1 MNMDASS
8 TETASSTPENSV
20 GLDFLHVRINQDNAS
35 GRFGR
40 KVHTRFPPEPNGYLH
55 IGHAKSICINFG
67 LAQEYGGLCNL
78 RFDDTNPVKE
88 DTEYVDSIREDVH
101 WLGGEW
107 DDREYYAS
115 NYFDQLY
122 AFAEQLIRDGKA
134 YVDSQ
139 SAEEIR
145 ASRGTLTQPGTES
158 PYRNRSIEENLD
170 LFHRMRG
177 GEFADGE
184 HVLRAKIDM
193 ASPNVVMRDPTLY
206 RIRHAEHHRT
216 GDKWCVYPMYDF
228 THCLS
233 DSLEGITHSICTL
246 EFVNNRELYDWVL
259 DALNV
264 YHPQQIEFA
273 RLGLTYTVLSKRK
286 LIQLVKGGFVR
297 GWDDPRMPTIC
308 GMRRRGYTPE
318 AIRDFCSRI
327 GVARAE
333 NLVEY
338 SLLEFCVR
346 EHLNAIAPRTMAVLD
361 PIKVVIEN
369 YPEGQVEWFDMP
381 FSQDGSVEGS
391 RKVPFSR
398 ELYIERDDFRE
409 DPPKKFHRLFP
420 GSEVRL
426 RYAYYV
432 TCKDVIKDA
441 DGNIVELRCT
451 YDPESK
457 GGATPDGR
465 KIKGTIHWVS
475 VPHAVSAEVRLY
487 EHLFTSPTP
496 GNTPEGVEF
505 TDLLNPD
512 SMRVVTA
519 QVEPALAE
527 FPAGSRVQFERLGY
541 FCVDPDSKPGA
552 PVFNRTVTLKDS
564 WAKIEGKQYRKERKA
579 PVYGASYRHEAE
591 RGLCGGIPFARPPF
605 LGRRL

>member
-216 GDKWCVYPMYDF
+216 GDKWCIYPMYDF

-552 PVFNRTVTLKDS
+552 PVFNRNVTLKDS
-564 WAKIEGKQYRKERKA
+564 WAKIEGKQ
-579 PVYGASYRHEAE
+579 
-591 RGLCGGIPFARPPF
+591 
-605 LGRRL
+605 

>member
-318 AIRDFCSRI
+318 AIRDFCSRS

-564 WAKIEGKQYRKERKA
+564 WAKIEGKQ
-579 PVYGASYRHEAE
+579 
-591 RGLCGGIPFARPPF
+591 
-605 LGRRL
+605 

>member
-35 GRFGR
+35 GRFGK

-346 EHLNAIAPRTMAVLD
+346 EHLNAVAPRTMAVLD

-505 TDLLNPD
+505 TDLLNPG

-527 FPAGSRVQFERLGY
+527 FPAGARVQFERLGY

-564 WAKIEGKQYRKERKA
+564 WAKIEGKQ
-579 PVYGASYRHEAE
+579 
-591 RGLCGGIPFARPPF
+591 
-605 LGRRL
+605 

>member
-8 TETASSTPENSV
+8 TETASSAPENSV

-35 GRFGR
+35 GRFGK

-107 DDREYYAS
+107 EDREYYAS

-170 LFHRMRG
+170 LFHRMRD

-318 AIRDFCSRI
+318 AIRDFCARI

-346 EHLNAIAPRTMAVLD
+346 EHLNAITPRTMAVLD
-361 PIKVVIEN
+361 PIKIVIEN

-398 ELYIERDDFRE
+398 EIYIERDDFRE

-426 RYAYYV
+426 RYAYYI
-432 TCKDVIKDA
+432 TCKDVVKDA

-475 VPHAVSAEVRLY
+475 VPHAVPAEVRLY

-512 SMRVVTA
+512 SLRVVTA

-541 FCVDPDSKPGA
+541 FCVDPDGKPGA

-564 WAKIEGKQYRKERKA
+564 WAKIEGKQ
-579 PVYGASYRHEAE
+579 
-591 RGLCGGIPFARPPF
+591 
-605 LGRRL
+605 

>member
-1 MNMDASS
+1 MNKDASS
-8 TETASSTPENSV
+8 TETVASASENAA

-35 GRFGR
+35 GRFEG

-67 LAQEYGGLCNL
+67 LAKEYGGLCNL

-107 DDREYYAS
+107 DDREFYAS
-115 NYFDQLY
+115 DYFDRLY
-122 AFAEQLIRDGKA
+122 AYAEQLIRDGKA

-139 SAEEIR
+139 SAEAIR

-158 PYRNRSIEENLD
+158 PYRNRSVEENLD
-170 LFHRMRG
+170 LFHRMRD

-216 GDKWCVYPMYDF
+216 GNKWCVYPMYDF

-233 DSLEGITHSICTL
+233 DSMEGITHSICTL

-259 DALNV
+259 DALGV

-286 LIQLVKGGFVR
+286 LIQLVKGGYVR

-308 GMRRRGYTPE
+308 GLRRRGYTPE
-318 AIRDFCSRI
+318 AIRDFCARI

-346 EHLNAIAPRTMAVLD
+346 EHLNAITPRTMAVLD

-381 FSQDGSVEGS
+381 FSPDGSVEGS

-426 RYAYYV
+426 RYAYYI
-432 TCKDVIKDA
+432 TCKDVVKDA

-457 GGATPDGR
+457 GGSSPDGR
-465 KIKGTIHWVS
+465 KVKGTIHWVS
-475 VPHAVSAEVRLY
+475 VPHAVPAEVRLY
-487 EHLFTSPTP
+487 DHLFTSPTP

-512 SMRVVTA
+512 SLRVITA
-519 QVEPALAE
+519 RLEPALAT
-527 FPAGSRVQFERLGY
+527 FPAGTRVQFERLGY

-564 WAKIEGKQYRKERKA
+564 WAKIEQKQ
-579 PVYGASYRHEAE
+579 
-591 RGLCGGIPFARPPF
+591 
-605 LGRRL
+605 

>member
-206 RIRHAEHHRT
+206 RIRPAEHHRT

-564 WAKIEGKQYRKERKA
+564 WAKIEGKQ
-579 PVYGASYRHEAE
+579 
-591 RGLCGGIPFARPPF
+591 
-605 LGRRL
+605 

>member
-432 TCKDVIKDA
+432 TCKDVIKDT

-451 YDPESK
+451 YDPDSK

-527 FPAGSRVQFERLGY
+527 FPVGSRVQFERLGY
-541 FCVDPDSKPGA
+541 FCADPDSKPGA

-564 WAKIEGKQYRKERKA
+564 WAKIEGKQ
-579 PVYGASYRHEAE
+579 
-591 RGLCGGIPFARPPF
+591 
-605 LGRRL
+605 

>member
-35 GRFGR
+35 GRFGK

-170 LFHRMRG
+170 LFHRMRD

-286 LIQLVKGGFVR
+286 LILLVKGGFVR

-346 EHLNAIAPRTMAVLD
+346 EHLNAVAPRTMAVLD

-457 GGATPDGR
+457 GGPTPDGR

-527 FPAGSRVQFERLGY
+527 FPAGARVQFERLGY

-564 WAKIEGKQYRKERKA
+564 WAKIEGKQ
-579 PVYGASYRHEAE
+579 
-591 RGLCGGIPFARPPF
+591 
-605 LGRRL
+605 

>member
-233 DSLEGITHSICTL
+233 DSLEGIKHSICTL

-564 WAKIEGKQYRKERKA
+564 WAKIEGKQ
-579 PVYGASYRHEAE
+579 
-591 RGLCGGIPFARPPF
+591 
-605 LGRRL
+605 

>member
-8 TETASSTPENSV
+8 TETASSTPENNV

-35 GRFGR
+35 GRFGK

-158 PYRNRSIEENLD
+158 PYRNRSVEENLD
-170 LFHRMRG
+170 LFHRMRD

-216 GDKWCVYPMYDF
+216 GNKWCVYPMYDF

-259 DALNV
+259 DALGV

-346 EHLNAIAPRTMAVLD
+346 EHLNAVAPRTMAVLD

-457 GGATPDGR
+457 GGSTPDGR

-475 VPHAVSAEVRLY
+475 VPHAVPAEVRLY

-505 TDLLNPD
+505 TDLLNPG

-527 FPAGSRVQFERLGY
+527 FPAGSRVQFERRTA
-541 FCVDPDSKPGA
+541 S
-552 PVFNRTVTLKDS
+552 PVRLSST
-564 WAKIEGKQYRKERKA
+564 
-579 PVYGASYRHEAE
+579 
-591 RGLCGGIPFARPPF
+591 
-605 LGRRL
+605 GR

>member
-1 MNMDASS
+1 MFMNMDASS

-35 GRFGR
+35 GRFGK

-170 LFHRMRG
+170 LFHRMRD

-346 EHLNAIAPRTMAVLD
+346 EHLNAVAPRTMAVLD

-527 FPAGSRVQFERLGY
+527 FPAGARVQFERLGY

-564 WAKIEGKQYRKERKA
+564 WAKIEGKQ
-579 PVYGASYRHEAE
+579 
-591 RGLCGGIPFARPPF
+591 
-605 LGRRL
+605 

>member
-273 RLGLTYTVLSKRK
+273 RLGLAYTVLSKRK

-564 WAKIEGKQYRKERKA
+564 WAKIEGKQ
-579 PVYGASYRHEAE
+579 
-591 RGLCGGIPFARPPF
+591 
-605 LGRRL
+605 

>member
-8 TETASSTPENSV
+8 TDTASSTPENSV

-564 WAKIEGKQYRKERKA
+564 WAKIEGKQ
-579 PVYGASYRHEAE
+579 
-591 RGLCGGIPFARPPF
+591 
-605 LGRRL
+605 

>member
-35 GRFGR
+35 GRFGK

-145 ASRGTLTQPGTES
+145 AIRGTLTQPGTES

-170 LFHRMRG
+170 LFHRMRD

-346 EHLNAIAPRTMAVLD
+346 EHLNAVAPRTMAVLD

-426 RYAYYV
+426 RYACYV

-505 TDLLNPD
+505 TDLLNPG

-527 FPAGSRVQFERLGY
+527 FPAGARVQFERLGY

-564 WAKIEGKQYRKERKA
+564 WAKIEGKQ
-579 PVYGASYRHEAE
+579 
-591 RGLCGGIPFARPPF
+591 
-605 LGRRL
+605 

>member
-297 GWDDPRMPTIC
+297 GWDDPRMPTMC

-564 WAKIEGKQYRKERKA
+564 WAKIEGKQ
-579 PVYGASYRHEAE
+579 
-591 RGLCGGIPFARPPF
+591 
-605 LGRRL
+605 

>member
-20 GLDFLHVRINQDNAS
+20 GLGFLHVRINQDNAS
-35 GRFGR
+35 GRFGK

-170 LFHRMRG
+170 LFHRMRD

-286 LIQLVKGGFVR
+286 LIQLVKGGFVL

-346 EHLNAIAPRTMAVLD
+346 EHLNAVAPRTMAVLD

-564 WAKIEGKQYRKERKA
+564 WAKIEGKQ
-579 PVYGASYRHEAE
+579 
-591 RGLCGGIPFARPPF
+591 
-605 LGRRL
+605 

>member
-8 TETASSTPENSV
+8 TPENNV

-35 GRFGR
+35 GRFGK

-158 PYRNRSIEENLD
+158 PYRNRSVEENLD
-170 LFHRMRG
+170 LFHRMRD

-184 HVLRAKIDM
+184 HVLRAKTDM

-216 GDKWCVYPMYDF
+216 GNKWCVYPMYDF

-259 DALNV
+259 DALGV

-346 EHLNAIAPRTMAVLD
+346 EHLNAVAPRTMAVLD

-457 GGATPDGR
+457 GGSTPDGR

-475 VPHAVSAEVRLY
+475 VPHAVPAEVRLY

-505 TDLLNPD
+505 TDLLNPG

-527 FPAGSRVQFERLGY
+527 FPAGARVQFERLGY

-564 WAKIEGKQYRKERKA
+564 WAKIEGKQ
-579 PVYGASYRHEAE
+579 
-591 RGLCGGIPFARPPF
+591 
-605 LGRRL
+605 

>member
-432 TCKDVIKDA
+432 TCKDVIKDT

-527 FPAGSRVQFERLGY
+527 FPVGSRVQFERLGY
-541 FCVDPDSKPGA
+541 FCADPDSKPGA

-564 WAKIEGKQYRKERKA
+564 WAKIEGKQ
-579 PVYGASYRHEAE
+579 
-591 RGLCGGIPFARPPF
+591 
-605 LGRRL
+605 

>member
-432 TCKDVIKDA
+432 TCKDVIKA
-441 DGNIVELRCT
+441 AAGNSVELRCPS
-451 YDPESK
+451 DPDSK

-564 WAKIEGKQYRKERKA
+564 WAKIEGKQ
-579 PVYGASYRHEAE
+579 
-591 RGLCGGIPFARPPF
+591 
-605 LGRRL
+605 

>member
-35 GRFGR
+35 GRFGK

-216 GDKWCVYPMYDF
+216 GDKWCIYPMYDF

-564 WAKIEGKQYRKERKA
+564 WAKIEGKQ
-579 PVYGASYRHEAE
+579 
-591 RGLCGGIPFARPPF
+591 
-605 LGRRL
+605 

>member
-8 TETASSTPENSV
+8 TETASSAPENSV

-35 GRFGR
+35 GRFGK

-107 DDREYYAS
+107 EDREYYAS

-170 LFHRMRG
+170 LFHRMRD

-318 AIRDFCSRI
+318 AIRDFCARI

-346 EHLNAIAPRTMAVLD
+346 EHLNAITPRTMAVLD
-361 PIKVVIEN
+361 PIKIVIEN

-398 ELYIERDDFRE
+398 EIYIERDDFRE

-426 RYAYYV
+426 RYAYYI
-432 TCKDVIKDA
+432 TCKDVVKDA

-475 VPHAVSAEVRLY
+475 VPHAVPAEVRLY

-541 FCVDPDSKPGA
+541 FCVDPDGKPGA

-564 WAKIEGKQYRKERKA
+564 WAKIEGKQ
-579 PVYGASYRHEAE
+579 
-591 RGLCGGIPFARPPF
+591 
-605 LGRRL
+605 

>member
-432 TCKDVIKDA
+432 TCKDVVKDT

-541 FCVDPDSKPGA
+541 FCVDPDSNPGA

-564 WAKIEGKQYRKERKA
+564 WAKIEGKQ
-579 PVYGASYRHEAE
+579 
-591 RGLCGGIPFARPPF
+591 
-605 LGRRL
+605 

>member
-35 GRFGR
+35 GRFGK

-107 DDREYYAS
+107 DDREYFAS

-170 LFHRMRG
+170 LFHRMRD

-327 GVARAE
+327 GGARAE

-346 EHLNAIAPRTMAVLD
+346 EHLNAVAPRTMAVLD

-487 EHLFTSPTP
+487 EHLFTPRLHACRDRTGRTRSGGVPRRIPRAVRAPWVFLCRSGQQARCACLQQDGDAQGFVGEDRRQTIKKRE
-496 GNTPEGVEF
+496 EGSCLWSVLIGMRLKGGCAAGF
-505 TDLLNPD
+505 RLRGLLLLG
-512 SMRVVTA
+512 
-519 QVEPALAE
+519 E
-527 FPAGSRVQFERLGY
+527 GSTRPF
-541 FCVDPDSKPGA
+541 
-552 PVFNRTVTLKDS
+552 
-564 WAKIEGKQYRKERKA
+564 
-579 PVYGASYRHEAE
+579 AE
-591 RGLCGGIPFARPPF
+591 RF
-605 LGRRL
+605 LRQGNP

>member
-1 MNMDASS
+1 MLPPRKRLPPHRK
-8 TETASSTPENSV
+8 TASDWIFCTSASIRTTPP
-20 GLDFLHVRINQDNAS
+20 GAS
-35 GRFGR
+35 AG
-40 KVHTRFPPEPNGYLH
+40 KSRFPPEPNGYLH

-432 TCKDVIKDA
+432 TCKDVIKDV

-564 WAKIEGKQYRKERKA
+564 WAKIEGKQ
-579 PVYGASYRHEAE
+579 
-591 RGLCGGIPFARPPF
+591 
-605 LGRRL
+605 

>member
-475 VPHAVSAEVRLY
+475 VPHAGSAEVRLY

-564 WAKIEGKQYRKERKA
+564 WAKIEGKQ
-579 PVYGASYRHEAE
+579 
-591 RGLCGGIPFARPPF
+591 
-605 LGRRL
+605 

>member
-1 MNMDASS
+1 MNMDAFS

-107 DDREYYAS
+107 DNREYYAS

-564 WAKIEGKQYRKERKA
+564 WAKIEGKQ
-579 PVYGASYRHEAE
+579 
-591 RGLCGGIPFARPPF
+591 
-605 LGRRL
+605 

>member
-527 FPAGSRVQFERLGY
+527 FPVGSRVQFERLGY
-541 FCVDPDSKPGA
+541 FCADPDSKPGA

-564 WAKIEGKQYRKERKA
+564 WAKIEGKQ
-579 PVYGASYRHEAE
+579 
-591 RGLCGGIPFARPPF
+591 
-605 LGRRL
+605 

>member
-527 FPAGSRVQFERLGY
+527 FPAGSHVQFERLGY

-564 WAKIEGKQYRKERKA
+564 WAKIEGKQ
-579 PVYGASYRHEAE
+579 
-591 RGLCGGIPFARPPF
+591 
-605 LGRRL
+605 

>member
-327 GVARAE
+327 GVAARKIWWNTACSSSACA
-333 NLVEY
+333 NT
-338 SLLEFCVR
+338 
-346 EHLNAIAPRTMAVLD
+346 LNAIAPRTMAVLD

-457 GGATPDGR
+457 GGATPRRTQDQGHHPLGFR
-465 KIKGTIHWVS
+465 APRRLRRSAPVRAPVH
-475 VPHAVSAEVRLY
+475 VPDARQYARRRGVHGSAEPRL
-487 EHLFTSPTP
+487 HACR
-496 GNTPEGVEF
+496 
-505 TDLLNPD
+505 D
-512 SMRVVTA
+512 R
-519 QVEPALAE
+519 
-527 FPAGSRVQFERLGY
+527 AG
-541 FCVDPDSKPGA
+541 
-552 PVFNRTVTLKDS
+552 RTRS
-564 WAKIEGKQYRKERKA
+564 
-579 PVYGASYRHEAE
+579 
-591 RGLCGGIPFARPPF
+591 GGIPRRVPRAVRAPRVFLCRSGQQARCACLQQDCDAQGF
-605 LGRRL
+605 VGEDRRQTIKKREEGSCLWSVL

>member
-297 GWDDPRMPTIC
+297 GWDDPRMPTSC

-564 WAKIEGKQYRKERKA
+564 WAKIEGKQ
-579 PVYGASYRHEAE
+579 
-591 RGLCGGIPFARPPF
+591 
-605 LGRRL
+605 